1 MPMTRRARIIHTRGS
16 GECRALQLQRL
27 CGGTHT
33 THTRRGEYKSF
44 WQSGEKERKKN
55 RHNLSDMRRSHRPPA
70 PPSASPSSSINP
82 MGDARARDPASALR
96 AAYHAQAAHAL
107 RLGVPLSALPKPPPP
122 DADVEAVQVVRRELE
137 GLLASFLSA
146 GL

>member
-1 MPMTRRARIIHTRGS
+1 
-16 GECRALQLQRL
+16 
-27 CGGTHT
+27 
-33 THTRRGEYKSF
+33 
-44 WQSGEKERKKN
+44 
-55 RHNLSDMRRSHRPPA
+55 MRRSHRPPA
-70 PPSASPSSSINP
+70 PPAASPASTNP
-82 MGDARARDPASALR
+82 LTDPRSRDPASALR

-122 DADVEAVQVVRRELE
+122 DADVEMVQAARLELE